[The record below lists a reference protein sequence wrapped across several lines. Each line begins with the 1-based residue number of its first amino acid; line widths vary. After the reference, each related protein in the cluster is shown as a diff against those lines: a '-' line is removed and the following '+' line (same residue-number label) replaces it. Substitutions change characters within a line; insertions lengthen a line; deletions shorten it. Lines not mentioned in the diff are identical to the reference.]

1 MSQILPRITAIAACI
16 SLSSLLIACSPA
28 DSNQNGAQS
37 VEKNATEKTW
47 ELASNTDPITGKA
60 TYAAIFMLI
69 DYSTRQ
75 PADASLTIAC
85 NTEDKDVLNVAIA
98 SGITVK
104 TAGFDS
110 IGPTGRYTVKIDD
123 KPHIS
128 GTTNLGSNNRVFVL
142 THEQSLEVTQQLN
155 GAKKVLVQVTGPSDN
170 SVTYDGNISD
180 INNAVTT
187 IKSNCG
193 NFTS

>member
-1 MSQILPRITAIAACI
+1 MSQILPRITAFAACI

-47 ELASNTDPITGKA
+47 ELVSNTDPITGKA
-60 TYAAIFMLI
+60 TYAAVFRFI

-85 NTEDKDVLNVAIA
+85 NTGGKDVLNVAIV

-123 KPHIS
+123 NPHII
-128 GTTNLGSNNRVFVL
+128 GTTNLGSNNRVLVL

-155 GAKKVLVQVTGPSDN
+155 GAKKVLAQVTGLYDN
-170 SVTYDGNISD
+170 SVTYEGNISD